1 MPYTSFRG
9 EFIEQAEAYVLENF
23 SNEQFGVSE
32 LADLMNMSRSNLLR
46 KVKKQTD
53 LSVSQFIRLI
63 RLQKGM
69 ELLEQTELT
78 ISEISYQVGFGNNS
92 YFIKCFREHY
102 GYSPG
107 EARKRVSEE
116 GAVANPEDTESQA
129 EVTYREANKGTGKEK
144 DEEADKEK
152 FQKSFFKQYRL
163 PMIVTASLVVILGMF
178 LFFRKAS
185 TTTQNVSLEKS
196 IAILPFKNMS
206 SDSANLYFVNGLM
219 ESSLNNLQKIKDLR
233 VISRT
238 SVEKYRNTNK
248 TISEIAKELNVSYL
262 VEGSGQR
269 IGDQVLLNI
278 QLIEAANDTPV
289 WSKQYNYRLVDIF
302 SLQNEVAKKIANAI
316 KAKVTPAELEQIDKK
331 PTNNLLAYD
340 DYLKAMKL
348 LQTETEEGLRAAIP
362 LFEKAIKH
370 DPQFSLAYAK
380 IAMAYFYLDLNKTEK
395 RYTDIINRNADKAL
409 LYDTKSAESL
419 IAKALYYINN
429 REFQQV
435 IPHLEKA
442 LEYNPNSASVIN
454 LLSDMYARVTPNTA
468 KYLKYA
474 LRGIELDIA
483 ANDSIGKSYIY
494 LHLSNAFIQNGFV
507 KEAVEYINLSLSHNP
522 ANQYAPHLKVFIDY
536 AQHQNVNKATNLL
549 VNEWKK
555 DTTRLDVIQDVAK
568 LYYFQEKY
576 DSAFYYY
583 QKFVKLK
590 KKNNLDIY
598 PYEDLKIGITFEK
611 LGLTKQAAD
620 LFKAFSKHCQTDQS
634 IYQPAGLASKYV
646 HEGKFD
652 QAIEQLKIFAS
663 KKHYQYWIVLF
674 LDKDPLMKPL
684 KNNPEFELIMKK
696 IKQQFWEHKTQLKK
710 SLGNYNLP

>member
-9 EFIEQAEAYVLENF
+9 EFIEQAEAFILENF

-32 LADLMNMSRSNLLR
+32 LADLMHMSRSNLLR

-78 ISEISYQVGFGNNS
+78 VSEISYQVGFGNNS

-102 GYSPG
+102 GRSPG
-107 EARKRVSEE
+107 EVRKGVSEKV
-116 GAVANPEDTESQA
+116 AVINPDDA
-129 EVTYREANKGTGKEK
+129 KGPVEVV
-144 DEEADKEK
+144 DDKEVP
-152 FQKSFFKQYRL
+152 KSFFNKYRS
-163 PMIVTASLVVILGMF
+163 PIIVATFVALVLGGF
-178 LFFRKAS
+178 LFLRKTPAITS
-185 TTTQNVSLEKS
+185 TQNVHLEKS

-206 SDSANLYFVNGLM
+206 SDSANLYFVDGLM

-238 SVEKYRNTNK
+238 SVEKYRNTRKN
-248 TISEIAKELNVSYL
+248 ISEIAKELNVSYL

-269 IGDQVLLNI
+269 IGNQVLLNI
-278 QLIEAANDTPV
+278 QLIEAASDTPV
-289 WSKQYNYRLVDIF
+289 WSKQYNYQVVNIF

-331 PTNNLLAYD
+331 PTKNLLAYD
-340 DYLKAMKL
+340 YYLKAMEL
-348 LQTETEEGLRAAIP
+348 FQAETEEGLKRALP

-380 IAMAYFYLDLNKTEK
+380 IALAYFYLDFNKTEK

-435 IPHLEKA
+435 VPHLEKA
-442 LEYNPNSASVIN
+442 LEYNPNSASVVN
-454 LLSDMYARVTPNTA
+454 LLSHMYAQVIPNTA

-474 LRGIELDIA
+474 LRGIQLDIA
-483 ANDSIGKSYIY
+483 SNDSIGKSYIY

-507 KEAVEYINLSLSHNP
+507 EEAQEYINLSLSHHPPNEF
-522 ANQYAPHLKVFIDY
+522 APHLKIFIDH
-536 AQHQNVNKATNLL
+536 AQHQNIDKTTNLL
-549 VNEWKK
+549 AKEWKK
-555 DTTRLDVIQDVAK
+555 DTTRLDILQDVAK

-583 QKFVKLK
+583 QKFVKFK
-590 KKNNLDIY
+590 KKNNVNIY
-598 PYEDLKIGITFEK
+598 PFEDLKIGITYEK
-611 LGLTKQAAD
+611 MGRMEQAAN
-620 LFKAFSKHCQTDQS
+620 FYSAFSKHCQVDQS
-634 IYQPAGLASKYV
+634 IYQPAGLAAKYV
-646 HEGKFD
+646 HEGKLS

-663 KKHYQYWIVLF
+663 KNNYQYWIVLF
-674 LDKDPLMKPL
+674 LEKDPLMKPL
-684 KNNPEFELIMKK
+684 KNNPEFESVMKK
-696 IKQQFWEHKTQLKK
+696 IKQQFWENKAQLKK
-710 SLGNYNLP
+710 SLVNYY

>member
-9 EFIEQAEAYVLENF
+9 EFIEQAEVFVLENF

-78 ISEISYQVGFGNNS
+78 VSEIAYEVGFGNNS

-107 EARKRVSEE
+107 EARKKVSEKVL
-116 GAVANPEDTESQA
+116 VADSVDA
-129 EVTYREANKGTGKEK
+129 KGQV
-144 DEEADKEK
+144 DVAD
-152 FQKSFFKQYRL
+152 QVVGQRSFFKQYQWPIIL
-163 PMIVTASLVVILGMF
+163 TAFLVVVLGILLF
-178 LFFRKAS
+178 LYKTP
-185 TTTQNVSLEKS
+185 TTTQAQNAPPEKS

-238 SVEKYRNTNK
+238 SVEKYRNTRKNV
-248 TISEIAKELNVSYL
+248 SEIAKELKVSYL

-289 WSKQYNYRLVDIF
+289 WSKQYNYKVVDIF

-331 PTNNLLAYD
+331 PTKNLLAYD
-340 DYLKAMKL
+340 YYLKAMEL
-348 LQTETEEGLRAAIP
+348 FQSETEEGLKASIP

-370 DPQFSLAYAK
+370 DPQFSMAYAK
-380 IAMAYFYLDLNKTEK
+380 IARAYFYLDFNKKEK

-429 REFQQV
+429 REFAQV
-435 IPHLEKA
+435 VPHLEKA
-442 LEYNPNSASVIN
+442 LEYNPNSASVVN
-454 LLSDMYARVTPNTA
+454 MLSDMYARVIPNTA

-474 LRGIELDIA
+474 LRGIQLDIA
-483 ANDSIGKSYIY
+483 SNDSIGKSYIY

-507 KEAVEYINLSLSHNP
+507 EEALEYINLSLSHNP
-522 ANQYAPHLKVFIDY
+522 ANEYAPHLKIFIEH
-536 AQHQNVNKATNLL
+536 AQHRNIDKTTNLL
-549 VNEWKK
+549 VKEWEK
-555 DTTRLDVIQDVAK
+555 DTTRLDIIQDVAK
-568 LYYFQEKY
+568 LYYLQEKY

-583 QKFVKLK
+583 QRFVKVK
-590 KKNNLDIY
+590 KKYDLNIY
-598 PYEDLKIGITFEK
+598 PFEDLKIGITYEK
-611 LGLTKQAAD
+611 MGRTEQAAS
-620 LFKAFSKHCQTDQS
+620 FYNAFSKHCQTDHS
-634 IYQPAGLASKYV
+634 IYQPVGLAAKYV
-646 HEGKFD
+646 HEGKFS
-652 QAIEQLKIFAS
+652 QAIEQFKIFAS
-663 KKHYQYWIVLF
+663 KNNYQYWIVLF

-684 KNNPEFELIMKK
+684 ENNPDFKLIMKK
-696 IKQQFWEHKTQLKK
+696 IKRQFWENKTQLQK
-710 SLGNYNLP
+710 SLGNYHLP

>member
-9 EFIEQAEAYVLENF
+9 EFIEQAEAFVLENF

-46 KVKKQTD
+46 KVKKQTN

-78 ISEISYQVGFGNNS
+78 VSEISYQVGFGNNS

-102 GYSPG
+102 GCSPG
-107 EARKRVSEE
+107 EVRKKVVEQVVVVS
-116 GAVANPEDTESQA
+116 PEDAKNQV
-129 EVTYREANKGTGKEK
+129 EVVGNQEV
-144 DEEADKEK
+144 
-152 FQKSFFKQYRL
+152 QKSFFEQYRL
-163 PMIVTASLVVILGMF
+163 PIIVTAFLVMVLGVF
-178 LFFRKAS
+178 LLLRKTPA
-185 TTTQNVSLEKS
+185 TTYPRNVHLEKS

-238 SVEKYRNTNK
+238 SVEKYRNTKK
-248 TISEIAKELNVSYL
+248 TVTEIAKELNVSYL

-269 IGDQVLLNI
+269 VGDQVLLNI
-278 QLIEAANDTPV
+278 QLIEAANDAPV
-289 WSKQYNYRLVDIF
+289 WSKQYNYRVVDIF

-316 KAKVTPAELEQIDKK
+316 KAEITPAELEQIDKK
-331 PTNNLLAYD
+331 PTKNLLAYD
-340 DYLKAMKL
+340 YYLKAMGL
-348 LQTETEEGLRAAIP
+348 FRAETEEGLKAAIP
-362 LFEKAIKH
+362 LFRKAIKH

-380 IAMAYFYLDLNKTEK
+380 IALAYFYLDLNKTEK
-395 RYTDIINRNADKAL
+395 RHTDIINRNADKAL

-435 IPHLEKA
+435 VPHLEKA
-442 LEYNPNSASVIN
+442 LEYNPNSASVVN
-454 LLSDMYARVTPNTA
+454 MLSDMYARVIPNTA

-474 LRGIELDIA
+474 LRGIQLDIA

-494 LHLSNAFIQNGFV
+494 LHLSNAFIQNGFTE
-507 KEAVEYINLSLSHNP
+507 EAFEYINLSLSYNP
-522 ANQYAPHLKVFIDY
+522 ANEYAPHLKIFIDH
-536 AQHQNVNKATNLL
+536 AQHQNMDKTTNLL
-549 VNEWKK
+549 VKEWKK
-555 DTTRLDVIQDVAK
+555 NTTRLDILQDVAK

-583 QKFVKLK
+583 QKFVKFK
-590 KKNNLDIY
+590 KKNDLNIY
-598 PYEDLKIGITFEK
+598 PYENLKIGITYEK
-611 LGLTKQAAD
+611 MGLMNQATS
-620 LFKAFSKHCQTDQS
+620 FYRAFSKHCQEDHS
-634 IYQPAGLASKYV
+634 IYQPAGLAAKYV
-646 HEGKFD
+646 HEGKFS

-663 KKHYQYWIVLF
+663 KNNYQYWIVLF
-674 LDKDPLMKPL
+674 LEKDPLMKPL
-684 KNNPEFELIMKK
+684 KNNPEFDLIMKK
-696 IKQQFWEHKTQLKK
+696 IKQQFWENQAQLKK
-710 SLGNYNLP
+710 SLGNYYLPHS

>member
-9 EFIEQAEAYVLENF
+9 EFIEQAEAFVLENF

-69 ELLEQTELT
+69 ELLEQTEFT
-78 ISEISYQVGFGNNS
+78 VSEISYQVGFGNNS

-107 EARKRVSEE
+107 EVRKKVSEQV
-116 GAVANPEDTESQA
+116 AVADTGDAQSQA
-129 EVTYREANKGTGKEK
+129 SQPEKEK
-144 DEEADKEK
+144 TS
-152 FQKSFFKQYRL
+152 QGLFKQYRL
-163 PMIVTASLVVILGMF
+163 PIIVIACLVVTLGIF
-178 LFFRKAS
+178 LFLRKNPVA
-185 TTTQNVSLEKS
+185 THTQNTQLEKS

-238 SVEKYRNTNK
+238 SVEKYRNTKKNV
-248 TISEIAKELNVSYL
+248 SEIAKELKVSYL

-289 WSKQYNYRLVDIF
+289 WSKQYNYKVVDIF

-331 PTNNLLAYD
+331 PTKNLLAYD
-340 DYLKAMKL
+340 YYLKAMEM
-348 LQTETEEGLRAAIP
+348 LQAGTEEGLKASIP

-370 DPQFSLAYAK
+370 DAQFSLAYAK

-395 RYTDIINRNADKAL
+395 RYTDVINRNADKAL

-429 REFQQV
+429 QEFQQV

-442 LEYNPNSASVIN
+442 LEYNPNSASVVN
-454 LLSDMYARVTPNTA
+454 MLSDMYARVTPNTA

-474 LRGIELDIA
+474 LKGMQLDIA
-483 ANDSIGKSYIY
+483 ANDSIGKSYVY
-494 LHLSNAFIQNGFV
+494 LHLSNAFIQNGFIE
-507 KEAVEYINLSLSHNP
+507 EALKYINLSLSHNP
-522 ANQYAPHLKVFIDY
+522 ANEYAPHLKIFIKH
-536 AQHQNVNKATNLL
+536 AQHQNMDKTTNLL
-549 VNEWKK
+549 VQEWKK
-555 DTTRLDVIQDVAK
+555 NTTRLDILQDVAK
-568 LYYFQEKY
+568 LYYLQEKY

-583 QKFVKLK
+583 QKFVKYK
-590 KKNNLDIY
+590 QEKNLDIY
-598 PYEDLKIGITFEK
+598 PFEDLKIGITYEK
-611 LGLTKQAAD
+611 MGLMKQANS
-620 LFKAFSKHCQTDQS
+620 FYEAFSKHCQIDKS

-646 HEGKFD
+646 HEGKFS

-663 KKHYQYWIVLF
+663 KNNYQYWIVLF

-696 IKQQFWEHKTQLKK
+696 IKQQFWENKTQLKK
-710 SLGNYNLP
+710 SLGNYSSP